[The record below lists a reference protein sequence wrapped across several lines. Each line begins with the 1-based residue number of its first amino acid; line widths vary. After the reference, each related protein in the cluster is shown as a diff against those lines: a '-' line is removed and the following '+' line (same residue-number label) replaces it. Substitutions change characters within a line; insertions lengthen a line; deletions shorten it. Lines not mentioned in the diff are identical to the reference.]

1 MEGSDQTENSKSKP
15 KTTTTKEITPHD
27 PTSLLKTK
35 AELPPATPNPEVGRW
50 KTPTGLETPVDQ
62 PGRHSHASGIFL
74 PSFAVNFLSYSVI
87 SPGSLRL
94 ALLFS

>member
-35 AELPPATPNPEVGRW
+35 AELPPRHPE
-50 KTPTGLETPVDQ
+50 
-62 PGRHSHASGIFL
+62 PGGG
-74 PSFAVNFLSYSVI
+74 AVEDTDWSRDTCGPAWSPLSRFWDLSSLLCCELSV
-87 SPGSLRL
+87 
-94 ALLFS
+94 LLSN